1 MATLLA
7 LLLATAPV
15 EAPKSA
21 IMAVTPP
28 PICAERCINPIEAV
42 TLTAQIGNGAGLM
55 GDFAMTV
62 KAIGFERGLFY
73 LNSELD
79 YRDRNCL
86 TVVIP
91 AATMAKL
98 VGSTD
103 LEAVKKSYVGNRI
116 SMRGVARQVRVDFI
130 VENQPTGKYYYQ
142 SHLFVANEQ
151 NLVRTAS

>member
-1 MATLLA
+1 MITLFTVLLA
-7 LLLATAPV
+7 AAPV
-15 EAPKSA
+15 EATKP
-21 IMAVTPP
+21 AVMPITP

-42 TLTAQIGNGAGLM
+42 TLTAQIGNGAGVM

-62 KAIGFERGLFY
+62 KAVGFDRGRFY
-73 LNSELD
+73 LNSEPD

-86 TVVIP
+86 TVVVP
-91 AATMAKL
+91 AAVMTKL
-98 VGSTD
+98 AGSAD
-103 LEAVKKSYVGNRI
+103 LEAVKKLYVGNKI
-116 SMRGVARQVRVDFI
+116 NTRGVARQVRVDFI

>member
-1 MATLLA
+1 MITLFTVLLA
-7 LLLATAPV
+7 AAPV
-15 EAPKSA
+15 EATKP
-21 IMAVTPP
+21 AVMPITP

-98 VGSTD
+98 VGTTD

-151 NLVRTAS
+151 NLVRTSS